1 MLGPALSRWPLRSSR
16 YLALV
21 SALASGADWLFI
33 PEAPPEDGWE
43 NCMCER
49 LGQVSGKGV
58 LTCTICLVPLLPLL
72 PPNSQACGKDPPPP
86 ASPRLQEGHRV
97 PVSPSSLGGGP
108 CGVDPGRVGVGTG
121 V

>member
-1 MLGPALSRWPLRSSR
+1 MLGPALSRRPLRSSR

-49 LGQVSGKGV
+49 LGQVSGNGV
-58 LTCTICLVPLLPLL
+58 LTCTICLIPLFPLL
-72 PPNSQACGKDPPPP
+72 PPNSQACGKDPQP
-86 ASPRLQEGHRV
+86 APPRLQEGHRV
-97 PVSPSSLGGGP
+97 PVGCSSPGGGP
-108 CGVDPGRVGVGTG
+108 CGVDPWVVGVGTG